1 MVPGYVSCTTT
12 CPEDSLPT
20 GNFTWC
26 INIASLDDDVETCIR
41 LGEGQVPYT
50 NSTCE
55 AELVGIPNSLTLPSA
70 CPSIGEV
77 GCLRLVYV
85 DLFYE
90 NALLTC
96 TLETENCTSTSFSTL
111 LTTGINYRPHIENF
125 TTSPVSVPY
134 GGRLV
139 LYAEVNDSFDYS
151 VSIAWQH
158 VDNVYSNFI
167 NEDPYCV
174 TEIEQ
179 CTVDRHSVAARLKD
193 KRIRAYRY
201 PPWDVFDMC
210 MYGTKSYLIV
220 DNVTLND
227 DGEYLF
233 SMAVVNNFIPSASD
247 TTTSTIHVSIDYD
260 LPTTTTDVS
269 DSNST
274 AAGGGTPKSECRG
287 SHCSSN
293 GISPSAAGAIAV
305 VTVVVVVTLSVLSV
319 VFLYVRKKRKGLVFC
334 P

>member
-125 TTSPVSVPY
+125 TISCQCS
-134 GGRLV
+134 LC
-139 LYAEVNDSFDYS
+139 
-151 VSIAWQH
+151 IAWQH

-174 TEIEQ
+174 TEIEV
-179 CTVDRHSVAARLKD
+179 CV
-193 KRIRAYRY
+193 
-201 PPWDVFDMC
+201 
-210 MYGTKSYLIV
+210 KS
-220 DNVTLND
+220 
-227 DGEYLF
+227 
-233 SMAVVNNFIPSASD
+233 
-247 TTTSTIHVSIDYD
+247 TT
-260 LPTTTTDVS
+260 
-269 DSNST
+269 
-274 AAGGGTPKSECRG
+274 A
-287 SHCSSN
+287 
-293 GISPSAAGAIAV
+293 
-305 VTVVVVVTLSVLSV
+305 
-319 VFLYVRKKRKGLVFC
+319 
-334 P
+334 